1 MAELRGFRFSCHRCE
16 AWLTLRTS
24 EFTSLS
30 CSFISWKNG
39 DHLLAP
45 FSDGTEEMLESTAQW
60 CALEAVPLVDSCFF
74 FFLADFYVILA
85 MGLKTWIYLRY
96 LLNLLGLHTLH
107 LWEE

>member
-1 MAELRGFRFSCHRCE
+1 MAEHLGLRFSCHRCE

-60 CALEAVPLVDSCFF
+60 CALEAVPLVESCFF
-74 FFLADFYVILA
+74 FLSDFYVILA
-85 MGLKTWIYLRY
+85 MGLKT
-96 LLNLLGLHTLH
+96 
-107 LWEE
+107 